1 MVAHR
6 TLTPFVRVRI
16 LHPLPKQFI
25 GFDEL
30 LFLLAAWHQNPNKTN
45 QISARSAEGASR
57 VRILHPLP
65 KATHHCR
72 WVAFLLAAWHQNKIK
87 LSSPSDELSFTV
99 GTFRTENIRR
109 QLPRRAFETIRDYP
123 RICAMPTSSGA
134 DETYPTLRLPHKR
147 PEPAQEPT
155 ERALGQYLVSV
166 PQCPS
171 PGLR

>member
-1 MVAHR
+1 MCNGSTPDSDSVCEGSNPSSAAKATHHCRWVA
-6 TLTPFVRVRI
+6 F
-16 LHPLPKQFI
+16 
-25 GFDEL
+25 
-30 LFLLAAWHQNPNKTN
+30 LFAAWHQNPNKII

-109 QLPRRAFETIRDYP
+109 QLPRRASETIRDYH
-123 RICAMPTSSGA
+123 RICARQTNSGA
-134 DETYPTLRLPHKR
+134 DETYPTLCSLCKR
-147 PEPAQEPT
+147 PEQPQGTA
-155 ERALGQYLVSV
+155 ALQTV
-166 PQCPS
+166 
-171 PGLR
+171 